1 MALSSGTA
9 LRPAERR
16 VVASLAAI
24 YAVRLLGLFLLLP
37 VLAMHAGDLPGGTPL
52 LAGLAVGAYG
62 LTQAVMQIPFGAWS
76 DRIGRKPLIVVGLVL
91 HVAGSALG
99 AVAASAW
106 SLVFARTVQG
116 LGAVSGPVMA
126 LLADLTRPESR
137 TRAMFAIGLSI
148 GASFVISLV
157 AGPLL
162 AAAIGISGVFLL
174 IGGLG
179 LLALALVLFAL
190 PVEPPARE
198 RTASRRD
205 WRQVLTRA
213 LLPHYAGIF
222 MLHLTLTAAFIAVPY
237 ALRDL
242 HGIEASHHW
251 LVYLGVFASSVLLTV
266 PLMLWSERSR
276 GSGRAATR
284 VSGIA
289 LATAL
294 AALGWVKADFAGFAA
309 ALVLYFGAFNFLE
322 ARLPAALTE
331 TAGEAARGA
340 ALGVFATCQ
349 FAGAFAGGV
358 LGGGLLG
365 SPWQLAGIFA
375 CSAIVVLG
383 WLPWAAALEIHQS
396 GTIGTARSGGA
407 RLQ

>member
-1 MALSSGTA
+1 MALPSGAA

-37 VLAMHAGDLPGGTPL
+37 VLALHAGEMPGGTPL

-62 LTQAVMQIPFGAWS
+62 LTQAIMQIPFGAWS

-106 SLVFARTVQG
+106 SLVFARIVQG

-137 TRAMFAIGLSI
+137 TRAMFAIGMSI

-162 AAAIGISGVFLL
+162 AAAIGVSGVFVL

-190 PVEPPARE
+190 PAEPSMRE
-198 RTASRRD
+198 RAVARRD
-205 WRQVLTRA
+205 WSQVLTPT

-222 MLHLTLTAAFIAVPY
+222 VLHLTLTAAFIAVPH

-242 HGIEASHHW
+242 HGIDVSRHW
-251 LVYLGVFASSVLLTV
+251 LFYLCVFAASVALTV
-266 PLMLWSERSR
+266 PLMLWSERTRNSGKGRTRGRHRARDGLGGPGLGQGAFRRVCGCAGPLFRCLQLPRSAPARGTYRESR
-276 GSGRAATR
+276 G
-284 VSGIA
+284 
-289 LATAL
+289 
-294 AALGWVKADFAGFAA
+294 
-309 ALVLYFGAFNFLE
+309 
-322 ARLPAALTE
+322 
-331 TAGEAARGA
+331 
-340 ALGVFATCQ
+340 
-349 FAGAFAGGV
+349 
-358 LGGGLLG
+358 G
-365 SPWQLAGIFA
+365 SPWRGARCVRDLPVRRGVCRRHPGRQLARKPLATHGNICLFGHRR
-375 CSAIVVLG
+375 LG
-383 WLPWAAALEIHQS
+383 LVAAGQRH
-396 GTIGTARSGGA
+396 
-407 RLQ
+407 

>member
-1 MALSSGTA
+1 MALPSGAA

-37 VLAMHAGDLPGGTPL
+37 VLALHAGEMPGGTPL

-62 LTQAVMQIPFGAWS
+62 LTQAIMQIPFGAWS

-106 SLVFARTVQG
+106 SLVFARIVQG

-137 TRAMFAIGLSI
+137 TRAMFAIGMSI

-162 AAAIGISGVFLL
+162 AAAIGVSGVFVL

-190 PVEPPARE
+190 PAEPSMRE
-198 RTASRRD
+198 RAVARRD
-205 WRQVLTRA
+205 WSQVLTPT

-222 MLHLTLTAAFIAVPY
+222 VLHLTLTAAFIAVPH

-242 HGIEASHHW
+242 HGIDVSRHW
-251 LVYLGVFASSVLLTV
+251 LFYLCVFAASVALTV
-266 PLMLWSERSR
+266 PLMLWSERTR
-276 GSGRAATR
+276 KSGKAAR
-284 VSGIA
+284 VGGIA

-294 AALGWVKADFAGFAA
+294 AALVWAKAHFGGFAA
-309 ALVLYFGAFNFLE
+309 ALILYFGAFNFLE

-331 TAGEAARGA
+331 RAGEAARGA

-349 FAGAFAGGV
+349 FAGAFAGGI
-358 LGGGLLG
+358 LGGSLLG
-365 SPWQLAGIFA
+365 SHWQLTGIFA
-375 CSAIVVLG
+375 CSAIVALA
-383 WLPWAAALEIHQS
+383 WLPWSATLEMRQS
-396 GTIGTARSGGA
+396 GAIDTARSGSG